1 MAQFVQRRFGEVIF
15 IQRSGFMRWIIVYAL
30 LAPMAASQAIAQ
42 MDVSV
47 PLQYQGRWAENCD
60 IGNSITVTDSTVGGF
75 DVKGVIEFLPGHK
88 IILAQGTE
96 VTFFPQIGANG
107 KIAMVSFKVPD
118 DKEGEGKIMQLCRPA
133 PSPLWDDD

>member
-1 MAQFVQRRFGEVIF
+1 MRSITIYGLLVLLAASPVMAQ
-15 IQRSGFMRWIIVYAL
+15 
-30 LAPMAASQAIAQ
+30 MA
-42 MDVSV
+42 VSV

-60 IGNSITVTDSTVGGF
+60 IGYSISVTDSTVAGF

-107 KIAMVSFKVPD
+107 KVVMIGIQVPD
-118 DKEGEGKIMQLCRPA
+118 EKKEAGKIMQLCRPV
-133 PSPLWDDD
+133 PSPLWADD